1 MEYSNIVAYSNCHIL
16 RCHVHTRKRELMTPD
31 NSRTQESIIVD
42 PIMEDPKKNPITED
56 PEQDPIP
63 KDTEENP
70 ATEDAK

>member
-1 MEYSNIVAYSNCHIL
+1 M
-16 RCHVHTRKRELMTPD
+16 HTRKRELMTLD
-31 NSRTQESIIVD
+31 NSRTHKSIVMD
-42 PIMEDPKKNPITED
+42 PIMENPKKDPITED

>member
-1 MEYSNIVAYSNCHIL
+1 M
-16 RCHVHTRKRELMTPD
+16 HTRKRELMTLD